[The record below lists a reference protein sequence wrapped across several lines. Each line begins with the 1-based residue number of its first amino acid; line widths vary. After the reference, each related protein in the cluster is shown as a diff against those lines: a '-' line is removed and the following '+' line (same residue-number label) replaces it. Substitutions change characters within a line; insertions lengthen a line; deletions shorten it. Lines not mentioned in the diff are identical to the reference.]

1 MTDTTTLLRQSL
13 DALLMAQVD
22 VQGALYS
29 GVKASRIAA
38 AVKALQEELAQP
50 APAPEELSPEFTD
63 TARAALLWVLWHHQG
78 ASSAVGQ
85 PIRFALGM
93 GAHDRLNE
101 HQIAE
106 AKRWAT
112 TTGSTTAEFHKVP
125 AAPAVPDG
133 LRGAVNALL
142 HQIEIGD
149 FVDSNGHSAKM
160 LKPVHDLM
168 RLISE
173 SAAPAV
179 REPLHAWEF
188 VAMWAT
194 AAEKHGN
201 TYDAAVEFGCA
212 VEARCAAAPAVREP
226 KPLAAVN
233 RYCAAGMCLPK
244 DQHEAGCTAHGIGT
258 QGGGT

>member
-1 MTDTTTLLRQSL
+1 M
-13 DALLMAQVD
+13 
-22 VQGALYS
+22 
-29 GVKASRIAA
+29 K
-38 AVKALQEELAQP
+38 P
-50 APAPEELSPEFTD
+50 APA
-63 TARAALLWVLWHHQG
+63 
-78 ASSAVGQ
+78 AS
-85 PIRFALGM
+85 
-93 GAHDRLNE
+93 
-101 HQIAE
+101 
-106 AKRWAT
+106 
-112 TTGSTTAEFHKVP
+112 
-125 AAPAVPDG
+125 DG
-133 LRGAVNALL
+133 LRDAVNALL

-179 REPLHAWEF
+179 REP
-188 VAMWAT
+188 
-194 AAEKHGN
+194 
-201 TYDAAVEFGCA
+201 
-212 VEARCAAAPAVREP
+212 